1 MLDTKQPGRLTNT
14 PIPGRPLSPARGN
27 QGFGKF
33 MVDLKYLWLEQMM
46 EIRTTWYW
54 FVVFG
59 MFMPLSMVFGFARIG
74 SGLTDR
80 TSLIFIISGAAIFS
94 VATEGIV
101 TMAQR
106 VGTMKKEGMLVYY
119 ASLPISKVAF
129 IMAIMFSRLIV
140 TLPGMLM
147 PILIGPLLYNVS
159 LEPSLW
165 IFILLP
171 LTALAL
177 SAIGMVLGS
186 MINSLELVAVITNVL
201 IFVLLMGAPVF
212 IPVESLPL
220 PMQIIG
226 YMLPP
231 TYAADALRHAL
242 DGSTGT
248 AFYLDLAALLAMTLI
263 SFYALARWLR
273 WRLK

>member
-1 MLDTKQPGRLTNT
+1 MLDTKQTGTSAQ
-14 PIPGRPLSPARGN
+14 PISLARPLSQTERK
-27 QGFGKF
+27 QGVSKF
-33 MVDLKYLWLEQMM
+33 MIDLKFLWLEQMM
-46 EIRTTWYW
+46 EVRTTWYW

-74 SGLTDR
+74 SGLSDR
-80 TSLIFIISGAAIFS
+80 TSLIFIISGAAIFA

-129 IMAIMFSRLIV
+129 IIAIMFSRLIV
-140 TLPGMLM
+140 ALPGMVM
-147 PILIGPLLYNVS
+147 PILIGPLLYKVN

-186 MINSLELVAVITNVL
+186 LISSLELVSVITNVL

-220 PMQIIG
+220 PLQIMG
-226 YMLPP
+226 YLLPP

-248 AFYLDLAALLAMTLI
+248 AFYLDLAALVAMTLI
-263 SFYALARWLR
+263 SFYVLARWLK